1 MKERII
7 MSNPM
12 NILRGVNL
20 GGWLSQCDYSADRL
34 NHFIKAE
41 DFAVIASWGL
51 DHVRIPV
58 DYNVLEDGNGGYDA
72 PGWERIDFALAECEK
87 HGLKAVIDLH
97 KTAGF
102 SFDKAHNESGF
113 FESEKYQERFC
124 CLWEEIAR
132 RYGSLHERVIFELL
146 NEVTDACY
154 IDTWNRVS
162 GQAIARIR
170 AIAPKTFILVGSY
183 YHNSATAVKDL
194 AAPADER
201 VIYNFHCYDP
211 LAYTHQGASW
221 IKDFDQAKRIPFEE
235 SGVTEE
241 AFEALFA
248 SALEAAEKNGTA
260 LYCGEYGVIDIVP
273 PADAVKWF
281 RAINAVFNRHG
292 IARAVWSYCEMDFGI
307 ADPRWD
313 DVRNELLKVL

>member
-1 MKERII
+1 MLKKMGIR
-7 MSNPM
+7 
-12 NILRGVNL
+12 RGVNL
-20 GGWLSQCDYSADRL
+20 GGWLSQCDYSEDRL
-34 NHFIKAE
+34 NNFIKE
-41 DFAVIASWGL
+41 SDIEKIASWGL

-102 SFDKAHNESGF
+102 SFDKAYNESGF

-124 CLWEEIAR
+124 RLWEEIAR
-132 RYGSLHERVIFELL
+132 RYGHLHERVIFELL

-154 IDTWNRVS
+154 LDTWNRVS
-162 GQAIARIR
+162 CQAIARIR

-183 YHNSATAVKDL
+183 HHNSAPAVKDL

-221 IKDFDQAKRIPFEE
+221 IKDFDQAKRISFEE

-292 IARAVWSYCEMDFGI
+292 IARAAWSYRQMDFGI

-313 DVRNELLKVL
+313 DVREELLKVL